1 MSGLTALV
9 IGATGATGTE
19 LVQQLIDDNR
29 YTTVVVFSRRPL
41 LVTGVKLTTHIVDF
55 DNPQTWAHL
64 VKGDVLF
71 SALATTLKQAGS
83 QKEQYKIDYIY
94 QYQTAATAAANGV
107 AKYVLVSA
115 MGANPKSWLFYP
127 RIKGELDNAVAAL
140 PFKQI
145 HIFRPGFLLRQPD
158 KIRPMEKLGIAII
171 QFFNKLGLFK
181 SQRPLPV
188 EVLAQKMRSVLLNPA
203 AQKFQI
209 YSLDSIFDL

>member
-19 LVQQLIDDNR
+19 LVKQLMDDSR
-29 YTTVVVFSRRPL
+29 YTSVVVFSRRPL
-41 LVTGVKLTTHIVDF
+41 LVTGASLTTHIVDF
-55 DNPQTWAHL
+55 DNPQAWAHL

-83 QKEQYKIDYIY
+83 QKEQYKIDYTY
-94 QYQTAATAAANGV
+94 QYQTAAIAAANGV

-115 MGANPKSWLFYP
+115 MGANAKSWLFYP
-127 RIKGELDNAVAAL
+127 RIKGELDNAARGL

-145 HIFRPGFLLRQPD
+145 HIFRPVFLLRQPD

-171 QFFNKLGLFK
+171 QFFNKFSLFK

-188 EVLAQKMRSVLLNPA
+188 EVLAQKMRSVSLHPD
-203 AQKFQI
+203 AQQFQI

>member
-19 LVQQLIDDNR
+19 LVKQLIDDNR
-29 YTTVVVFSRRPL
+29 YTSVVVFSRRPL
-41 LVTGVKLTTHIVDF
+41 LVTHANLTTHIVDF
-55 DNPQTWAHL
+55 DNPQAWAHL

-83 QKEQYKIDYIY
+83 QKEQYKIDYTY

-115 MGANPKSWLFYP
+115 MGANASSWLFYP
-127 RIKGELDNAVAAL
+127 RIKGELDNAAKEL

-171 QFFNKLGLFK
+171 QFFNKFGLFK

-188 EVLAQKMRSVLLNPA
+188 EVLAQKMRSVLLNPE
-203 AQKFQI
+203 AQQFQI

>member
-19 LVQQLIDDNR
+19 LVKQLIEDNQ
-29 YTTVVVFSRRPL
+29 YSSVVVFSRRPL
-41 LVTGVKLTTHIVDF
+41 LLSHPILTTHIVDF
-55 DNPQTWAHL
+55 DKPQAWAHL
-64 VKGDVLF
+64 VQGDVLF

-83 QKEQYKIDYIY
+83 QKEQYKIDYTY
-94 QYQTAATAAANGV
+94 QYQTAAIAAANGV
-107 AKYVLVSA
+107 ANYVLVSA
-115 MGANPKSWLFYP
+115 MGANAKSWLFYP
-127 RIKGELDNAVAAL
+127 RIKGELDNAVAVL

-145 HIFRPGFLLRQPD
+145 HIFRPGFLIRQPD

-171 QFFNKLGLFK
+171 QFFNKFGLFK

-188 EVLAQKMRSVLLNPA
+188 EVLAQKMRFVLLNPD
-203 AQKFQI
+203 AQQFQI

>member
-1 MSGLTALV
+1 MSGFTALV

-19 LVQQLIDDNR
+19 LVQQLMDDNQ
-29 YTTVVVFSRRPL
+29 YTSVIVFSRRPL
-41 LVTGVKLTTHIVDF
+41 LVTNAKLTTHIVDF
-55 DNPQTWAHL
+55 DNPQAWAHL

-83 QKEQYKIDYIY
+83 QKEQYKIDYTY

-115 MGANPKSWLFYP
+115 MGANAKSWLFYP
-127 RIKGELDNAVAAL
+127 RIKGELDNAASAL

-171 QFFNKLGLFK
+171 QFFNKFGLFK

-188 EVLAQKMRSVLLNPA
+188 EVLAQKMRSVLLNLD
-203 AQKFQI
+203 AQQFQI

>member
-19 LVQQLIDDNR
+19 LVKQLMDDNR
-29 YTTVVVFSRRPL
+29 YSSVVVFSRRQL
-41 LVTGVKLTTHIVDF
+41 LVSHAKLTSHIVDF
-55 DNPQTWAHL
+55 DNPQSWAHL
-64 VKGDVLF
+64 VQGDVLF

-83 QKEQYKIDYIY
+83 QKEQYKIDYTY

-115 MGANPKSWLFYP
+115 MGANAKSWLFYP
-127 RIKGELDNAVAAL
+127 RIKGELDNAASAL

-171 QFFNKLGLFK
+171 QFFNKLGLFE

>member
-1 MSGLTALV
+1 MSGFTALV

-19 LVQQLIDDNR
+19 LVQQLMDDNQ
-29 YTTVVVFSRRPL
+29 YTSVIVFSRRPL
-41 LVTGVKLTTHIVDF
+41 LVTNAKLTTHIVDF
-55 DNPQTWAHL
+55 DNPQAWAHL

-83 QKEQYKIDYIY
+83 QKEQYKIDYTY

-107 AKYVLVSA
+107 GKYVLVSA
-115 MGANPKSWLFYP
+115 MGANAKSWLFYP
-127 RIKGELDNAVAAL
+127 RIKGELDNAASAL

-171 QFFNKLGLFK
+171 QFFNKFGLFK

-188 EVLAQKMRSVLLNPA
+188 EVLAQKMRSVLLNPD
-203 AQKFQI
+203 AQQFQI

>member
-19 LVQQLIDDNR
+19 LVQQLMDDNQ
-29 YTTVVVFSRRPL
+29 YTSVIVFSRRPL
-41 LVTGVKLTTHIVDF
+41 LITSAKLTTHIVDF
-55 DNPQTWAHL
+55 DNPQAWAHL

-83 QKEQYKIDYIY
+83 QKEQYKIDYTY

-107 AKYVLVSA
+107 GKYVLVSA
-115 MGANPKSWLFYP
+115 MGANAKSWLFYP
-127 RIKGELDNAVAAL
+127 RIKGELDNAARGL

-171 QFFNKLGLFK
+171 QFFNNFGLFK

-188 EVLAQKMRSVLLNPA
+188 EVLAQKMRSVSLHPD
-203 AQKFQI
+203 AQQFQI

>member
-1 MSGLTALV
+1 MSGFTALV

-19 LVQQLIDDNR
+19 LVQQLMDDNQ
-29 YTTVVVFSRRPL
+29 YTSVIVFSRRPL
-41 LVTGVKLTTHIVDF
+41 LITSAKLTTHIVDF
-55 DNPQTWAHL
+55 DNPQAWAHL

-83 QKEQYKIDYIY
+83 QKEQYKIDYTY

-107 AKYVLVSA
+107 GKYVLVSA
-115 MGANPKSWLFYP
+115 MGANAKSWLFYP
-127 RIKGELDNAVAAL
+127 RIKGELDNAASAL

-158 KIRPMEKLGIAII
+158 KIRPIEKLGIAII
-171 QFFNKLGLFK
+171 QFFNKFGLFK

-188 EVLAQKMRSVLLNPA
+188 EVLAQKMRSVLLNPD
-203 AQKFQI
+203 AQQFQI

>member
-19 LVQQLIDDNR
+19 LVKQLIDDNR
-29 YTTVVVFSRRPL
+29 YTSVVVFSRRPL
-41 LVTGVKLTTHIVDF
+41 LVTHANLTTHIVDF
-55 DNPQTWAHL
+55 DNPQAWAHL

-83 QKEQYKIDYIY
+83 QKEQYKIDYTY

-115 MGANPKSWLFYP
+115 MGANAKSWLFYP
-127 RIKGELDNAVAAL
+127 RIKGALDNAASTL

-188 EVLAQKMRSVLLNPA
+188 EVLAQKMRSVLLNPG
-203 AQKFQI
+203 AQQFQI

>member
-1 MSGLTALV
+1 MSGFTALV

-19 LVQQLIDDNR
+19 LVQQLMDDNQ
-29 YTTVVVFSRRPL
+29 YTSVIVFSRRPL
-41 LVTGVKLTTHIVDF
+41 LITSAKLTTHIVDF
-55 DNPQTWAHL
+55 DNPQAWAHL

-71 SALATTLKQAGS
+71 SGLATTLKQAGS
-83 QKEQYKIDYIY
+83 QKEQYKIDYTY

-107 AKYVLVSA
+107 GKYVLVSA
-115 MGANPKSWLFYP
+115 MGANAKSWLFYP
-127 RIKGELDNAVAAL
+127 RIKGELDNAASAL

-171 QFFNKLGLFK
+171 QFFNKFGLFK

-188 EVLAQKMRSVLLNPA
+188 EVLAQKMRSVLLNPD
-203 AQKFQI
+203 AQQFQI

>member
-19 LVQQLIDDNR
+19 LVQQLMDDNQ
-29 YTTVVVFSRRPL
+29 YTSVIVFSRRPL
-41 LVTGVKLTTHIVDF
+41 LITSAKLTTHIVDF
-55 DNPQTWAHL
+55 DNPQAWAHL

-83 QKEQYKIDYIY
+83 QKEQYKIDYTY
-94 QYQTAATAAANGV
+94 QYQTAARAAANGV
-107 AKYVLVSA
+107 GKYVLVSA
-115 MGANPKSWLFYP
+115 MGANAKSWLFYP
-127 RIKGELDNAVAAL
+127 RIKGELDNAASAL

-171 QFFNKLGLFK
+171 QFFNKFGLFK

-188 EVLAQKMRSVLLNPA
+188 EVLAQKMRSVLLNPD
-203 AQKFQI
+203 AQQFQI

>member
-19 LVQQLIDDNR
+19 LVKQLIDDNR
-29 YTTVVVFSRRPL
+29 YTSVVVFSRRPL
-41 LVTGVKLTTHIVDF
+41 LVTHANLTTHIVDF
-55 DNPQTWAHL
+55 DNPQAWAHL

-83 QKEQYKIDYIY
+83 QKEQYKIDYTY

-107 AKYVLVSA
+107 GAYVLVSA
-115 MGANPKSWLFYP
+115 MGANAKSWLFYP
-127 RIKGELDNAVAAL
+127 RIKGALDNAASTL

-188 EVLAQKMRSVLLNPA
+188 EVLAQKMRSVSLHPD
-203 AQKFQI
+203 AQQFQI

>member
-19 LVQQLIDDNR
+19 LVQQLMDDNQ
-29 YTTVVVFSRRPL
+29 YTSVIVFSRRPL
-41 LVTGVKLTTHIVDF
+41 LVTSAKLTTHIVDF
-55 DNPQTWAHL
+55 DNPQAWAHL

-83 QKEQYKIDYIY
+83 QKEQYKIDYTY

-107 AKYVLVSA
+107 GKYVLVSA
-115 MGANPKSWLFYP
+115 MGANAKSWLFYP
-127 RIKGELDNAVAAL
+127 RIKGELDNAASAL

-171 QFFNKLGLFK
+171 QFFNKFGLFK

-188 EVLAQKMRSVLLNPA
+188 EVLAQKMRSVLLNPD
-203 AQKFQI
+203 AQQFQI

>member
-1 MSGLTALV
+1 
-9 IGATGATGTE
+9 
-19 LVQQLIDDNR
+19 
-29 YTTVVVFSRRPL
+29 
-41 LVTGVKLTTHIVDF
+41 LVTGAKLTTHIVDF
-55 DNPQTWAHL
+55 DNPQAWAHL
-64 VKGDVLF
+64 VQGDVLF

-83 QKEQYKIDYIY
+83 QKEQYKIDYTY

-107 AKYVLVSA
+107 ARYVLVSA
-115 MGANPKSWLFYP
+115 MGANAKSWLFYP
-127 RIKGELDNAVAAL
+127 RIKGELDNAASTL

-181 SQRPLPV
+181 SQKPLPV
-188 EVLAQKMRSVLLNPA
+188 EVLAQKMRSVLLNPD
-203 AQKFQI
+203 AQQFQI

>member
-19 LVQQLIDDNR
+19 LVQQLMDDNQ
-29 YTTVVVFSRRPL
+29 YTSVIVFSRRPL
-41 LVTGVKLTTHIVDF
+41 LVTNAKLTTHIVDF
-55 DNPQTWAHL
+55 DNPQAWAHL

-83 QKEQYKIDYIY
+83 QKEQYKIDYTY

-115 MGANPKSWLFYP
+115 MGANAKSWLFYP
-127 RIKGELDNAVAAL
+127 RIKGELDNAASAL

-171 QFFNKLGLFK
+171 QFFNKFGLFK

-188 EVLAQKMRSVLLNPA
+188 EVLAQKMRSVLLNPD
-203 AQKFQI
+203 AQQFQI

>member
-19 LVQQLIDDNR
+19 LVQQLMDDNQ
-29 YTTVVVFSRRPL
+29 YTSVIVFSRRPL
-41 LVTGVKLTTHIVDF
+41 LITSAKLTTHIVDF
-55 DNPQTWAHL
+55 DNPQAWAHL

-83 QKEQYKIDYIY
+83 QKEQYKIDYTY

-107 AKYVLVSA
+107 GKYVLVSA
-115 MGANPKSWLFYP
+115 MGANAKSWLFYP
-127 RIKGELDNAVAAL
+127 RIKGELDNAASAL

-171 QFFNKLGLFK
+171 KFFNKFGLFK

-188 EVLAQKMRSVLLNPA
+188 EVLAQKMRSVLLNPD
-203 AQKFQI
+203 AQQFQI

>member
-171 QFFNKLGLFK
+171 QFFNKFGLFK

-188 EVLAQKMRSVLLNPA
+188 EVLAQKMRSVLLNPD
-203 AQKFQI
+203 AQQFQI

>member
-9 IGATGATGTE
+9 IGATGATGTV
-19 LVQQLIDDNR
+19 LVNQLIKDNQ
-29 YTTVVVFSRRPL
+29 YTSVVVFSRRPL
-41 LVTGVKLTTHIVDF
+41 LISHARLTSHIVDF
-55 DNPQTWAHL
+55 DNPQAWAHL

-83 QKEQYKIDYIY
+83 QKEQYKIDYTY

-115 MGANPKSWLFYP
+115 MGANAKSWLFYP

-171 QFFNKLGLFK
+171 QFFNKFGLFK

-188 EVLAQKMRSVLLNPA
+188 EVLAQKMRSVLISPL
-203 AQKFQI
+203 AQQFQI